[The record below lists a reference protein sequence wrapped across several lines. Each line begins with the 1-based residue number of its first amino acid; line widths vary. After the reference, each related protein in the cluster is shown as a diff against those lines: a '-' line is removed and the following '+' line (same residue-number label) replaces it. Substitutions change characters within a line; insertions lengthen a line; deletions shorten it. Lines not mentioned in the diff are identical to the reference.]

1 MKLNTQFKINSV
13 DDIKKHYKKYR
24 CRFQFP
30 LDYMIEE
37 FKKYKADHMVCY
49 QDKKIFVAQYDPF
62 KELYGNPYRKRQ
74 ESNCELSKAMQK
86 VEHEAQVLG
95 WTAEISFKPNK

>member
-1 MKLNTQFKINSV
+1 MKRNTQFRINLV
-13 DDIKKHYKKYR
+13 DDIQKHYKKYR
-24 CRFQFP
+24 SRFLFP
-30 LDYMIEE
+30 LDYMIKM
-37 FKKYKADHMVCY
+37 FKKYEANHMVCD
-49 QDKKIFVAQYDPF
+49 QDGNIFVAQYHPF